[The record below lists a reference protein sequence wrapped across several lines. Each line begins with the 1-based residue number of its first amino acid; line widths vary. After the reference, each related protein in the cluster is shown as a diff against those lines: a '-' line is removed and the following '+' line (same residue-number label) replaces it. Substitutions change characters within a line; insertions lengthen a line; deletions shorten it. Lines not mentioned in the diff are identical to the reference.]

1 MTAAVP
7 AGAQL
12 PSRHGAIRSSFRAA
26 MPEAPQR
33 ASDRRGWPKARTA
46 TAATLID
53 NSYKNRVCDMSPA
66 PLQRSSET
74 PDHGARA
81 EEPVL
86 VFESNL
92 GGQHGRGVSLL
103 AGKCHG
109 AVDGKGWGHHGNAYG
124 IPTLDSEMKPLT
136 RGVLVNYIQNFL
148 KYAAAHPPLQF
159 RVTAFGYGNPNIGM
173 GEIVEMFRRAPRNC
187 LLPGRWLE
195 MLGRLEVMR
204 LLLLDVSG
212 LVRETAAQERLD
224 EYFTIN
230 APLWAEKSV
239 EIVSVGAA
247 VSVVAN
253 DRFARRRN
261 YRHRIISVNEGFYR
275 NYLNQARE
283 EMAVWYSTR
292 LVTVLEPDQT
302 SQGNTLRLLQAATR
316 AGLEIDEIQIGG
328 D

>member
-1 MTAAVP
+1 MNTA
-7 AGAQL
+7 
-12 PSRHGAIRSSFRAA
+12 S
-26 MPEAPQR
+26 PQR
-33 ASDRRGWPKARTA
+33 
-46 TAATLID
+46 
-53 NSYKNRVCDMSPA
+53 SP
-66 PLQRSSET
+66 ET

-103 AGKCHG
+103 AEKCHG
-109 AVDGKGWGHHGNAYG
+109 AVDGKGWGHHGNTYG
-124 IPTLDSEMKPLT
+124 IPTLDSEMIPLT
-136 RGVLVNYIQNFL
+136 RGVLVNYVQNFL
-148 KYAAAHPPLQF
+148 KYAAAHPQRPF

-173 GEIVEMFRRAPRNC
+173 GEIVEMFRQAPRNC

-195 MLGRLEVMR
+195 MLGRLDAVR
-204 LLLLDVSG
+204 LLLLDAG
-212 LVRETAAQERLD
+212 GAIRESAAQDRLD
-224 EYFTIN
+224 EYFAIN
-230 APLWAEKSV
+230 APLWAETSV

-275 NYLNQARE
+275 NYLSLARE

-316 AGLEIDEIQIGG
+316 AGLEMDDVQVGG
-328 D
+328 A

>member
-1 MTAAVP
+1 MNP
-7 AGAQL
+7 A
-12 PSRHGAIRSSFRAA
+12 S
-26 MPEAPQR
+26 
-33 ASDRRGWPKARTA
+33 
-46 TAATLID
+46 
-53 NSYKNRVCDMSPA
+53 
-66 PLQRSSET
+66 LQRTSET
-74 PDHGARA
+74 HDHGARA

-103 AGKCHG
+103 AEKCHG

-124 IPTLDSEMKPLT
+124 IPTLDSEMVPLT
-136 RGVLVNYIQNFL
+136 RGVLVNYVQSFL
-148 KYAAAHPPLQF
+148 KYATVHPQLRF

-173 GEIVEMFRRAPRNC
+173 GEIVEMFRQAPRNC
-187 LLPGRWLE
+187 LLPGRWME
-195 MLGRLEVMR
+195 MLGRLDVVR
-204 LLLLDVSG
+204 LLLLDASG
-212 LVRETAAQERLD
+212 SLRGAAAQERLD
-224 EYFTIN
+224 EYFAIN
-230 APLWAEKSV
+230 APLWAARSV
-239 EIVSVGAA
+239 EIVSVGTA

-253 DRFARRRN
+253 DEFARRRN
-261 YRHRIISVNEGFYR
+261 YRHRIISVNEGYYR
-275 NYLNQARE
+275 NYLNLARE

>member
-1 MTAAVP
+1 M
-7 AGAQL
+7 
-12 PSRHGAIRSSFRAA
+12 RSSFRAA
-26 MPEAPQR
+26 MPEAPQG
-33 ASDRRGWPKARTA
+33 ASNRCRWPKARTC

-53 NSYKNRVCDMSPA
+53 NSYKNRVCDMNPA
-66 PLQRSSET
+66 SLQRTSET

-103 AGKCHG
+103 AEKCHG

-124 IPTLDSEMKPLT
+124 IPTLDSEMMPLT
-136 RGVLVNYIQNFL
+136 RGVLVNYVQNFL
-148 KYAAAHPPLQF
+148 KYAAAHPQMQF

-173 GEIVEMFRRAPRNC
+173 GEIVEIFRQAPRNC
-187 LLPGRWLE
+187 LLPGRWME
-195 MLGRLEVMR
+195 MLGRLDMVR
-204 LLLLDVSG
+204 LLLLDASG
-212 LVRETAAQERLD
+212 SLRGTVAQESLD
-224 EYFTIN
+224 EYFAIN

-239 EIVSVGAA
+239 EIVSVGSA

-253 DRFARRRN
+253 DKVARRRN

-275 NYLNQARE
+275 NYLNLARE

-316 AGLEIDEIQIGG
+316 AGLEMDEIQLGG